1 MDVFIFDTKR
11 NLSVQ
16 KGRRQKER
24 ASKEQQESIVDLE
37 LDYLAPYLERFPDV
51 ESITKAQALE
61 VHTCRMAPQD
71 TTRHASMK

>member
-1 MDVFIFDTKR
+1 MEVFIYDTKR

-16 KGRRQKER
+16 KGRREKER

-51 ESITKAQALE
+51 ESITTAQALE
-61 VHTCRMAPQD
+61 VRIHTYRMAPQD
-71 TTRHASMK
+71 KSKK